1 MKVAAIVAAAGLGTR
16 AGPGLPKQYRELS
29 GLPVL
34 RRSLQLFE
42 ASPDVEAVQPVIHP
56 DHADDFRK
64 CSHGLLKCMAPVGGG
79 ATRQLSVFA
88 GLEALSKLKPEIV
101 LVHDAARPM
110 ASPAMVTR
118 AIEAAR
124 NAGAA
129 IPALPVTDTVK
140 QVDARGRVL
149 KTLPRE
155 ELRTVQTPQAFS
167 FAKLYDAHRVARSM
181 DRTDFSDDASLFEWR
196 GLPVATFA
204 GESTN
209 VKITTPEDFL
219 RASGDELLARPDV
232 RTGTGYDVHAFGPGD
247 HVILGG
253 VKIPHSKG
261 VVGHSDADVVLH
273 ALTDAMLGA
282 AGEGDIGLHF
292 PPSDAKWKG
301 ASSDRFLAHAI
312 SYVTSRGGIIAN
324 LDVTVLCEVPK
335 IGPHR
340 EAIRARIAEI
350 AGIDPARVNVKA
362 TTTEGLGFIGRA
374 EGIAAQ
380 ASATIRLPLGSFK

>member
-1 MKVAAIVAAAGLGTR
+1 MKVAAIVPAAGLGTR
-16 AGPGLPKQYRELS
+16 AGTGLPKQYRALS

-34 RRSLQLFE
+34 RRSLQLLE
-42 ASPDVEAVQPVIHP
+42 ANPEVEAVQPVINS
-56 DHADDFRK
+56 DHATDFRK
-64 CSHGLLKCMAPVGGG
+64 CSQGLRKCLAPVVGG

-88 GLEALSKLKPEIV
+88 GLEALAQYKPEIV

-110 ASPAMVTR
+110 ASPALVAL
-118 AIEAAR
+118 AIRTAR
-124 NAGAA
+124 EAGAA

-140 QVDARGRVL
+140 QVDANGRVL
-149 KTLPRE
+149 RTLARD

-167 FAKLYDAHRVARSM
+167 FASLYDAHRAARSKGLS
-181 DRTDFSDDASLFEWR
+181 DFSDDAALFEWQ

-204 GESTN
+204 GENVN
-209 VKITTPEDFL
+209 VKITTPDDFL
-219 RASGDELLARPDV
+219 RAAAGELLALSDV

-247 HVILGG
+247 HVMLGG

-273 ALTDAMLGA
+273 ALTDAVLGA

-292 PPSDAKWKG
+292 PPSEAEWKG
-301 ASSDRFLAHAI
+301 ASSDRFLAHA
-312 SYVTSRGGIIAN
+312 VAFVRSRGGIVAN
-324 LDVTVLCEVPK
+324 LDTTVLCEAPK
-335 IGPHR
+335 IGPYR

-350 AGIDPARVNVKA
+350 VGVDPYRVNVKA

-374 EGIAAQ
+374 EGIAAM
-380 ASATIRLPLGSFK
+380 ASATIRLPPG